1 MQAAS
6 PIPPWRKAGGIP
18 AGRGKPHGRWA
29 AAWAAACLALIA
41 PPSPD
46 AEPPPPEFKVAF
58 LGDQGLGPGSQATL
72 RLVRD
77 EGADMLVHLG
87 DFDYAYNPAAWR
99 AQSDSILGEDFPQIA
114 VVGNHDLSAWHGAGG
129 YARIIEDRLRRMG
142 VAVEG
147 EAGVQCS
154 FRYKGLFFVL
164 TAPGLMG
171 TGHPEFIRRELAA
184 DTSIWRISAWHVN
197 QARMQVGSK
206 WDEAG
211 WGVYEESRK
220 GGAII
225 ATAHEHSYSRT
236 HLLEN
241 MVTQKVAS
249 RGNRLHIRRG
259 RTFAFVSGLGG
270 GDIRPQLLS
279 GDWWASM
286 YTSTQGARHGA
297 LFAVF
302 HVDGDP
308 RKAEFYFKDVE
319 GAEIDRFEVVSEISH
334 EPPPEP
340 GIQAPPAR
348 PGVLEVDP
356 GRFGIPIGA
365 ELRLEDLAGRV
376 VARIESLEGP
386 VSIAVRRPGL
396 MILRSRAKGHR
407 QIRKVVVL
415 P

>member
-1 MQAAS
+1 
-6 PIPPWRKAGGIP
+6 
-18 AGRGKPHGRWA
+18 
-29 AAWAAACLALIA
+29 
-41 PPSPD
+41 
-46 AEPPPPEFKVAF
+46 VAF
-58 LGDQGLGPGSQATL
+58 LGDQGLGPGSDATL
-72 RLVRD
+72 RLVRS
-77 EGADMLVHLG
+77 EGADLLVQLG
-87 DFDYAYNPAAWR
+87 DFDYSHNPAAWR
-99 AQSDSILGEDFPQIA
+99 AQSDSILGEDFPQIGL
-114 VVGNHDLSAWHGAGG
+114 VGNHDLFAWHGPGG
-129 YARIIEDRLRRMG
+129 YAGIVEDRLRRMG
-142 VAVEG
+142 VTVEG
-147 EAGVQCS
+147 EPGVQCS
-154 FRYKGLFFVL
+154 FRYKGLFFVI

-171 TGHPEFIRRELAA
+171 SGHPEFIRRELDA

-197 QARMQVGSK
+197 QARMQVGGK

-241 MVTQKVAS
+241 MATQQVAS

-297 LFAVF
+297 LFAEF

-319 GAEIDRFEVVSEISH
+319 GAEVDRFEVISEIRYQ
-334 EPPPEP
+334 PQQP
-340 GIQAPPAR
+340 GIHAPPAR
-348 PGVLEVDP
+348 PRVLEVDP
-356 GRFGIPIGA
+356 GKLGIPLGA
-365 ELRLEDLAGRV
+365 ELRLEDLTGRAS
-376 VARIESLEGP
+376 ARIGSLEGP
-386 VSIAVRRPGL
+386 VSIRVRQPGL
-396 MILRSRAKGHR
+396 LILRSEGKGHR
-407 QIRKVVVL
+407 MVRKVVVL